1 MDTTGWQIQPVAKE
15 TSQET
20 EKTQSR
26 EAASRAVA
34 KKKEPPPFAWKLTGY
49 ADGLTLTLLKCIE
62 KKDAE
67 AQKARL
73 ECEGYY
79 TGLMIT
85 PLDAPVSPPPNVR
98 KKWEPEPSFT
108 TRTSKKKTAA
118 KKKAAAKKK
127 PAAKKRVPVRKK
139 AGKKAVKK
147 R

>member
-1 MDTTGWQIQPVAKE
+1 MAKE

-20 EKTQSR
+20 EKAQSR

-85 PLDAPVSPPPNVR
+85 PLDAPVSPPPSVR
-98 KKWEPEPSFT
+98 KKWQPEPSFT
-108 TRTSKKKTAA
+108 TRAT
-118 KKKAAAKKK
+118 KKKAAAKTGASKKK
-127 PAAKKRVPVRKK
+127 PTAERKKPKAAKRK
-139 AGKKAVKK
+139 AGKVKAAKANPVDAL
-147 R
+147 RYE